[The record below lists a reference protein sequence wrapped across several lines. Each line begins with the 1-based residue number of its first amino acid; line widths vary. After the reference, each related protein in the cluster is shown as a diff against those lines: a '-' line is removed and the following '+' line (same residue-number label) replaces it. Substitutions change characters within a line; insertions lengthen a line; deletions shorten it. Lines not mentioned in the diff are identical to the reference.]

1 MTLARPELAT
11 FAVVIF
17 LRNLARQQIKGVP
30 CWRAFFYHKLR
41 QLKSEEK
48 EFVRLMISTQK
59 PNDISKDF
67 VIKKLKG
74 ELMKT
79 KKLLSCSDDN
89 RTVLYQR
96 LDDSKKSLCTLQSCY
111 ESLKTKHEE
120 LQLAHQALASKSL
133 VLAKQWQLL
142 REQPAQAATA

>member
-1 MTLARPELAT
+1 
-11 FAVVIF
+11 
-17 LRNLARQQIKGVP
+17 
-30 CWRAFFYHKLR
+30 
-41 QLKSEEK
+41 
-48 EFVRLMISTQK
+48 MISTQK
-59 PNDISKDF
+59 PKPLNKDF

-79 KKLLSCSDDN
+79 KLLLSCSDDN

-96 LDDSKKSLCTLQSCY
+96 LNESKQRLSTLQSCY
-111 ESLKTKHEE
+111 ESLMKKHEN

-142 REQPAQAATA
+142 RDRKAQAAPM